1 LAAKDTLIARHFAAT
16 SAHLAMTDGIRVGHQ
31 SVIRSVI
38 VIYGVGVLASSI
50 LCSYEYASLLALYI
64 THVEI
69 IMSYSF

>member
-38 VIYGVGVLASSI
+38 VIYGVGVLASFII
-50 LCSYEYASLLALYI
+50 LI
-64 THVEI
+64 
-69 IMSYSF
+69 